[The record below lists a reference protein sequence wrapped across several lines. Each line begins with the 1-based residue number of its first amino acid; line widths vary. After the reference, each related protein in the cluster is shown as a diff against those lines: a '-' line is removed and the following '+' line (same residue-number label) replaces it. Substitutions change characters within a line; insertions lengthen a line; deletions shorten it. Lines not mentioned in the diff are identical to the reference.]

1 MKKIC
6 PHRTPPSSS
15 YSHSPQETPAIN
27 LNELVQR
34 IGIEAKLSS
43 QPQAYPSFISHL
55 PPEVLSEIFLYC
67 IPHEQFP
74 VACRTQAPLLL
85 TQVSAGWRALAL
97 ASPDLWTSLHI
108 NYKDPVEDIPA
119 TDLWLSRS
127 GNKPLTLSIAVDFG
141 EQPQQEIIDA
151 ICRHSKRW
159 RHVRFDFRHLL
170 CPRMYSLNLA
180 QDQVPELSTFE
191 FHARDISNI
200 NVSPITRL
208 LRSAPKLRELT
219 WVDDLA
225 DTDTLLELP
234 LGRLT
239 RLSLEMDHGT
249 LDYLQVLNECSNL
262 EHIRITRPSATTPQT
277 RPPLFLP
284 KLVSLNIS
292 SDLTGICDHLVLP
305 ALKEVRIY
313 AEGDKQALSHD
324 PEPSQSHPQI
334 LPFGSPHAHHP
345 SHSSPS
351 SSVAGWEPT
360 AFLSLITRSACAIS
374 SLSVTPPITEHTLLT
389 CLRRVSDSLVKLS
402 IDGIGVGDMLVASLT
417 RQATQKILN
426 ADGIYDGAV
435 ISESDDCGGVEV
447 LCPALEEISLDTRVA
462 CAQGTLAAMVESRL
476 AHSSSRFNGQ
486 ETWRSIRI
494 RVVDGHRDLEKLR
507 DLEARFRQQGD
518 NSLGMRAALTVDAI
532 PKKLKRAHPR
542 NFFFRRKLCASR

>member
-1 MKKIC
+1 MKIC
-6 PHRTPPSSS
+6 TPPSSS
-15 YSHSPQETPAIN
+15 SSHSSQETPAIN
-27 LNELVQR
+27 LNELARR
-34 IGIEAKLSS
+34 IGMDEGPNKSFS
-43 QPQAYPSFISHL
+43 QPMSFISQL
-55 PPEVLSEIFLYC
+55 PPEILSEIFLYC

-85 TQVSAGWRALAL
+85 TQVSTSWRALAL
-97 ASPDLWTSLHI
+97 VSPDLWTALHI

-159 RHVRFDFRHLL
+159 KHIRFDFRHLL
-170 CPRMYSLNLA
+170 CPPMYSLDLA
-180 QDQVPELSTFE
+180 QNQIPELCTFE
-191 FHARDISNI
+191 FHARDISNT
-200 NVSPITRL
+200 NVAPITRL
-208 LRSAPKLRELT
+208 LHSAPQLRELT

-284 KLVSLNIS
+284 KLTSLNIS
-292 SDLTGICDHLVLP
+292 SDLTGVCDYLVLP

-313 AEGDKQALSHD
+313 DKQAQSHALSHD
-324 PEPSQSHPQI
+324 PESSSYSQVLHP
-334 LPFGSPHAHHP
+334 GSPHTHP
-345 SHSSPS
+345 SPS
-351 SSVAGWEPT
+351 SSVGGWEPV
-360 AFLSLITRSACAIS
+360 AFLSLIDRSACAIS
-374 SLSVTPPITEHTLLT
+374 NLSVTPPITEHTLLI
-389 CLRRVSDSLVKLS
+389 CLRRLSDSLVKLS
-402 IDGIGVGDMLVASLT
+402 ITGIGVGDTLIASLT
-417 RQATQKILN
+417 CQVRKSVG
-426 ADGIYDGAV
+426 ADALHDGV
-435 ISESDDCGGVEV
+435 GISENGGCRDDEDV

-476 AHSSSRFNGQ
+476 LRSSSRFNGQ
-486 ETWRSIRI
+486 EIRRSISRV

-507 DLEARFRQQGD
+507 DLEARSRQAD
-518 NSLGMRAALTVDAI
+518 TSLRTRAAFTVDVI
-532 PKKLKRAHPR
+532 PKKPKRAHTR

>member
-1 MKKIC
+1 M
-6 PHRTPPSSS
+6 
-15 YSHSPQETPAIN
+15 N
-27 LNELVQR
+27 LNELAR
-34 IGIEAKLSS
+34 HIGVEEAHQPAS
-43 QPQAYPSFISHL
+43 QPPSFISQL
-55 PPEVLSEIFLYC
+55 PPEILSEIFLYC

-85 TQVSAGWRALAL
+85 TQVSASWRALAL
-97 ASPDLWTSLHI
+97 VSPDLWTALHI
-108 NYKDPVEDIPA
+108 NYKDPLEDIPA

-127 GNKPLTLSIAVDFG
+127 GDKPLTLSIAVDFG
-141 EQPQQEIIDA
+141 EQPQQDIIDA

-159 RHVRFDFRHLL
+159 KHVRFDFRHLL
-170 CPRMYSLNLA
+170 CAQMYHLNLA
-180 QDQVPELSTFE
+180 QDQIPELCTFE
-191 FHARDISNI
+191 FHARDISNT
-200 NVSPITRL
+200 NVVPIIRL
-208 LRSAPKLRELT
+208 LHSAPKLRELA

-262 EHIRITRPSATTPQT
+262 EHIRITRPSAATPQT

-284 KLVSLNIS
+284 KLTSLNIS
-292 SDLTGICDHLVLP
+292 SDLTGICDYLLLP

-313 AEGDKQALSHD
+313 AEGDKQTQLHPLSHD
-324 PEPSQSHPQI
+324 PDPSQSHSQMPH
-334 LPFGSPHAHHP
+334 PGSSHTPHSA
-345 SHSSPS
+345 S
-351 SSVAGWEPT
+351 SSFVGGWEPI
-360 AFLSLITRSACAIS
+360 AFLSLIDRSTCAIS

-402 IDGIGVGDMLVASLT
+402 IDGIGVGDTLIASLT
-417 RQATQKILN
+417 RRATRKSMA
-426 ADGIYDGAV
+426 ADRTHDGAD
-435 ISESDDCGGVEV
+435 ISENNGCEDEDV

-462 CAQGTLAAMVESRL
+462 CAPGTLAAMVESRL
-476 AHSSSRFNGQ
+476 IHSSSRFK
-486 ETWRSIRI
+486 TWRSISRV

-507 DLEARFRQQGD
+507 DLEARSRQQAD
-518 NSLGMRAALTVDAI
+518 TSLRTRAALTVDVI
-532 PKKLKRAHPR
+532 PKKPKRAQTR